1 MTRTYTDTA
10 CWRPVLAVTA
20 AGPFQLSGDT
30 LSAVLDIL
38 PLIVV
43 IIVVVGVMLWLL
55 AWMARYFEYL
65 KNLENPWLDRATLDF
80 VRRVL
85 EGVWIAI
92 LAIGVLAIAQI
103 RSSVLREVLTQFL
116 ERVPALFFFIFVM
129 FAAAI
134 TVRVLHRFAAYL
146 RGELR
151 AKPKRVAP
159 PSALAFAEIVLKYLI
174 YIASLVI
181 AVLGSIGALP
191 TPDQDAIRA
200 VVALPSIQVGAGIAL
215 IVGILV
221 IVIAD
226 RLVDSV
232 FEDVKHRTKKFTA
245 VALDE
250 FKAVTRYAVWILG
263 AIVIL
268 FVFLSFIL
276 SATALIVFAVG
287 FVTFLVIVSLI
298 AFEPLRDA
306 IAGIMVMRGDPFD
319 VGDRVKIGDDLVC
332 DIVSISLTKTQV
344 RTVRGE
350 LVMLPNE
357 HLHSLPVVNFTRS
370 TPSAILVE
378 LAVAFDVAHSQV
390 ADLLRR
396 AALET
401 EGIVKNRPPQVYGSQ
416 VEGDSVV
423 YQLFA
428 FTDAP
433 ERMKEIKSDI
443 IGKIQDLFGAAGI
456 RPKAR
461 PGAP

>member
-1 MTRTYTDTA
+1 M
-10 CWRPVLAVTA
+10 LAVVG

-38 PLIVV
+38 PLVV
-43 IIVVVGVMLWLL
+43 LIIVVVGVMLWLL

-65 KNLENPWLDRATLDF
+65 KNLENPWLDRTTLDF

-92 LAIGVLAIAQI
+92 IAIGVLAIAQT
-103 RSSVLREVLTQFL
+103 RSQTLHDVLTQFVA
-116 ERVPALFFFIFVM
+116 RVPALFIFVFVM

-134 TVRVLHRFAAYL
+134 TVRILHRFAAYL

-151 AKPKRVAP
+151 TKPKRVAP

-174 YIASLVI
+174 YIVSLVI

-191 TPDQDAIRA
+191 AEDQAAIRT
-200 VVALPSIQVGAGIAL
+200 VVTLPSIQVGAGIAL
-215 IVGILV
+215 VVGILV
-221 IVIAD
+221 VAIAD
-226 RLVDSV
+226 RLVESI

-250 FKAVTRYAVWILG
+250 FKSVTRYAVWILG
-263 AIVIL
+263 AIIIL

-276 SATALIVFAVG
+276 SATALVVFAVG

-319 VGDRVKIGDDLVC
+319 VGDRVKIGEDLVC
-332 DIVSISLTKTQV
+332 DIVSMSLTKTQV

-357 HLHSLPVVNFTRS
+357 HLHGLPVVNFSRS
-370 TPSAILVE
+370 KPSAILVE
-378 LAVAFDVAHSQV
+378 IAVAFDVAHAQV
-390 ADLLRR
+390 ADLLTR
-396 AALET
+396 AALQT
-401 EGIVKNRPPQVYGSQ
+401 EGVVKNRPPQVYGSQ
-416 VEGDSVV
+416 VEGDSVI
-423 YQLFA
+423 YQLYA
-428 FTDAP
+428 FTDTP
-433 ERMKEIKSDI
+433 VRMKEIKSEI

-461 PGAP
+461 TVPS